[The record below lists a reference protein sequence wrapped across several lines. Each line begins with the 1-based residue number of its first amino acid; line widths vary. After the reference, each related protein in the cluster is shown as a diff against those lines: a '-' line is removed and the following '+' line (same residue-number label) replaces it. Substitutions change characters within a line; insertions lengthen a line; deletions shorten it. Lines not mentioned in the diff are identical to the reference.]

1 MGQAALQYDEFEDI
15 EPIEVPA
22 GGIASFLT
30 ATEGS
35 WATDDEDDL
44 PQTGIAQV
52 KRVADQLA
60 TYGRHED
67 EYMIHAAEGET
78 VIPMEVFR
86 KNPILK
92 DRIFQQMRDM
102 GI

>member
-35 WATDDEDDL
+35 WATNDEDDL

-60 TYGRHED
+60 TCLLY
-67 EYMIHAAEGET
+67 T
-78 VIPMEVFR
+78 SPS
-86 KNPILK
+86 P
-92 DRIFQQMRDM
+92 RDGLLSRM
-102 GI
+102 PSSA